1 MLEKDFFF
9 KLTSKKDII
18 DYNKDIYISPK
29 SNEKK

>member
-9 KLTSKKDII
+9 KLNSKKDII
-18 DYNKDIYISPK
+18 DNNIEINISPK